1 MNILTRYLLSIQLIL
16 RHRFLTDH
24 CWTVAKIY
32 RGIELDEIVNREDNL
47 PLHID
52 ELRNAIFD
60 VKMHLSI
67 HILFITF
74 SQNIAWYLDEKVSDY
89 IVKGVHDA
97 VKTKQSQYTVN
108 TRIPVYKTELYCMI
122 TMVDLIVT
130 PRLRRLDME
139 KLPRILRTHI
149 TSRLQ
154 VRLLYQY

>member
-1 MNILTRYLLSIQLIL
+1 MMRSSTGRTICPFILMSFEMQYLMY
-16 RHRFLTDH
+16 T
-24 CWTVAKIY
+24 
-32 RGIELDEIVNREDNL
+32 
-47 PLHID
+47 
-52 ELRNAIFD
+52 
-60 VKMHLSI
+60 KMHLSI

-97 VKTKQSQYTVN
+97 VKSKQSQYTVN

-154 VRLLYQY
+154 VIKLSKCISSDSLE